1 MSKLSLI
8 EFLTSALRT
17 LVSITPILI
26 MGIEP
31 TNLKCKT

>member
-8 EFLTSALRT
+8 EFLTSALKT
-17 LVSITPILI
+17 LVSITSILI